1 MVVLIIYSNFGLSKN
16 FIYKNEIIRDM
27 RKTILALLLA
37 CTTLVV
43 PAQSLKQSVVTGV
56 ETSIR
61 QSENH
66 LWREAFTTCRN
77 LDAMIGAGN
86 PDLHYLVAKERF
98 RLYFRI
104 HKTVECKAQLALM
117 EQYARAS
124 KQNAVIEDMLM
135 KKAGFARTSGNIT
148 LATNCYKEI
157 FTMRSAGKDDN
168 GKEKCFKDLL
178 AVAKQSN
185 DPAMAS
191 VVKRMYEQWTD
202 SISDIRA
209 AKELTDMKQQYAAA
223 QEEISSKDT
232 KITAQW
238 AFIVI
243 LIIIAAALGV
253 GLAFFILLM
262 LKNRR
267 EIKRLK
273 NSLQLSDSNNERK
286 NKFLNN
292 ISAQLRPS
300 LNAIAQGNSKQHI
313 ASLQNYMDHIEIY
326 MALEQSRDQHYELTS
341 QKMGQLCEKLKEE
354 TKTLVSANTKV
365 TCDCQPISFATNAEA
380 LCTLAMGIVGEAI
393 KCDTLERITFEFKKR
408 NPHTGQFIVTV
419 VGMLL
424 PEEKRTNLFQAF
436 AEVVD
441 LTKDDGLTYP
451 TCSLIAYK
459 LNAHLHLDEEYKHG
473 TRFVVDMKDEAC
485 S

>member
-1 MVVLIIYSNFGLSKN
+1 MKKII
-16 FIYKNEIIRDM
+16 I
-27 RKTILALLLA
+27 ALLLA
-37 CTTLVV
+37 CTTLAA
-43 PAQSLKQSVVTGV
+43 PAQSLKQSVVAGV
-56 ETSIR
+56 ETSVR

-104 HKTVECKAQLALM
+104 NKTAEYKAQLALM

-124 KQNAVIEDMLM
+124 KQNDIIEDMLM
-135 KKAGFARTSGNIT
+135 RKAGVARASGNIV

-157 FTMRSAGKDDN
+157 FSMRSAGKDDN
-168 GKEKCFKDLL
+168 GKEKCFQELI
-178 AVAKQSN
+178 ATAKQGK
-185 DPAMAS
+185 DHTMES
-191 VVKRMYEQWTD
+191 VIKRMYDDWTD
-202 SISDIRA
+202 SISGIRT
-209 AKELTDMKQQYAAA
+209 AKELSDTKQQYAAA

-238 AFIVI
+238 ASIVI
-243 LIIIAAALGV
+243 LIVIAAALGA
-253 GLAFFILLM
+253 GLVFFVLLM
-262 LKNRR
+262 LKNTR

-273 NSLQLSDSNNERK
+273 YSLQLSDANNECK

-292 ISAQLRPS
+292 ISAQIRPS
-300 LNAIAQGNSKQHI
+300 LNAVAQSNSGQHLK
-313 ASLQNYMDHIEIY
+313 ALQNFMDHIENY
-326 MALEQSRDQHYELTS
+326 MALELSRDEHYELTS
-341 QKMGQLCEKLKEE
+341 QKMDSLCRSLKEE
-354 TKTLVSANTKV
+354 TKTLVADNIKV

-380 LCTLAMGIVGEAI
+380 LHTLAMSIVGEAK

-408 NPHTGQFIVTV
+408 NPHTAHFIITV
-419 VGMLL
+419 VGMTL
-424 PEEKRTNLFQAF
+424 PEEKRANLFQAF

-441 LTKDDGLTYP
+441 LTEDDGLTYP

-459 LNAHLHLDEEYKHG
+459 LNAHLRLDEEYRHG
-473 TRFVVDMKDEAC
+473 TRFVIEMKDGQ
-485 S
+485 

>member
-1 MVVLIIYSNFGLSKN
+1 
-16 FIYKNEIIRDM
+16 M

-37 CTTLVV
+37 CATLSV

-56 ETSIR
+56 ETSVR

-66 LWREAFTTCRN
+66 QWREAFTTCRN
-77 LDAMIGAGN
+77 LDVMIGAGN

-104 HKTVECKAQLALM
+104 HKTAECKNQLALM

-124 KQNAVIEDMLM
+124 KQEAIIEDMLM
-135 KKAGFARTSGNIT
+135 RKAGYARTSGNII

-157 FTMRSAGKDDN
+157 FMIRSSGKDDN
-168 GKEKCFKDLL
+168 GKEQCFKDMI
-178 AVAKQSN
+178 ATAKQSDN
-185 DPAMAS
+185 PTMAS
-191 VVKRMYEQWTD
+191 VMKRMYDDWTD
-202 SISDIRA
+202 SISNIRS
-209 AKELTDMKQQYAAA
+209 AKELTDTKQKYAAA

-238 AFIVI
+238 VSIVI

-253 GLAFFILLM
+253 GLAFFVLLM
-262 LKNRR
+262 LKNTR

-273 NSLQLSDSNNERK
+273 KSLQLSDANNERK
-286 NKFLNN
+286 NNLLNN

-300 LNAIAQGNSKQHI
+300 LNAIAQGNSQQHV
-313 ASLQNYMDHIEIY
+313 AALQNFMDHVENY
-326 MALEQSRDQHYELTS
+326 MALEQSRDEHYELTS
-341 QKMGQLCEKLKEE
+341 QNMGQLCEILKEE
-354 TKTLVSANTKV
+354 TKTLVAASTKV
-365 TCDCQPISFATNAEA
+365 TYDSQPISFATNTEA
-380 LCTLAMGIVGEAI
+380 LRTLVLSIVGKAR

-408 NPHTGQFIVTV
+408 SPHTGQFIITV
-419 VGMLL
+419 VGMVL
-424 PEEKRTNLFQAF
+424 PEEKRANLFQAF

-459 LNAHLHLDEEYKHG
+459 LNAHLHLDDEYRHG
-473 TRFVVDMKDEAC
+473 TRFIVEMKDEA
-485 S
+485 

>member
-1 MVVLIIYSNFGLSKN
+1 
-16 FIYKNEIIRDM
+16 M
-27 RKTILALLLA
+27 RKTFLAIMLALA
-37 CTTLVV
+37 TLNV
-43 PAQSLKQSVVTGV
+43 PAQSLKQSVENGV
-56 ETSIR
+56 ATSVR

-66 LWREAFTTCRN
+66 EWREAFTTCRN

-86 PDLHYLVAKERF
+86 PELHYLVAKERF

-104 HKTVECKAQLALM
+104 HRTAECKSQLALM

-124 KQNAVIEDMLM
+124 RQQTVIEDMLM
-135 KKAGFARTSGNIT
+135 RKAGFARTAGNIA

-157 FTMRSAGKDDN
+157 FFMHSSGKDDN
-168 GKEKCFKDLL
+168 GKEKCFKDML
-178 AVAKQSN
+178 AKAKQSN

-191 VVKRMYEQWTD
+191 VIKRMYDEWTD
-202 SISDIRA
+202 SISGIRA
-209 AKELTDMKQQYAAA
+209 AKELNDTKQQYAAA

-238 AFIVI
+238 AFIVT

-262 LKNRR
+262 LKNTK

-273 NSLQLSDSNNERK
+273 NSLLLSNSNNERK
-286 NKFLNN
+286 NRFLNN

-300 LNAIAQGNSKQHI
+300 LNAIAQGNSLQHI
-313 ASLQNYMDHIEIY
+313 TALKGFMDHIENY
-326 MALEQSRDQHYELTS
+326 MTLEQSRDKHYELTS
-341 QKMGQLCEKLKEE
+341 QNMGQLCEKLKEE
-354 TKTLVSANTKV
+354 TKTLVPANTKV
-365 TCDCQPISFATNAEA
+365 TYDCQPISFATNAEA
-380 LCTLAMGIVGEAI
+380 LRSLVLGIVGEAK

-408 NPHTGQFIVTV
+408 NPHTGHFIVTV
-419 VGMLL
+419 VGMML
-424 PEEKRTNLFQAF
+424 PEEKRATLFQAF
-436 AEVVD
+436 TEVAD

-459 LNAHLHLDEEYKHG
+459 LNAHLRLDDEYRHG
-473 TRFVVDMKDEAC
+473 TRFVVEMKE
-485 S
+485 SNS

>member
-1 MVVLIIYSNFGLSKN
+1 
-16 FIYKNEIIRDM
+16 M

-37 CTTLVV
+37 CATLSV

-56 ETSIR
+56 ETSVR

-66 LWREAFTTCRN
+66 QWREAFTTCRN
-77 LDAMIGAGN
+77 LDVMIGAGN

-104 HKTVECKAQLALM
+104 HKTAECKNQLALM

-124 KQNAVIEDMLM
+124 KQEAIIEDMLM
-135 KKAGFARTSGNIT
+135 RKAGYARTSGNII

-157 FTMRSAGKDDN
+157 FMIRSSGKDDN
-168 GKEKCFKDLL
+168 GKEQCFKDMI
-178 AVAKQSN
+178 ATAKQSDN
-185 DPAMAS
+185 PTMAS
-191 VVKRMYEQWTD
+191 VMKRMYDDWTD
-202 SISDIRA
+202 SISNIRS
-209 AKELTDMKQQYAAA
+209 AKELTDTKQKYAAA

-238 AFIVI
+238 VSIVI

-253 GLAFFILLM
+253 GLAFFVLLM
-262 LKNRR
+262 LKNTR

-273 NSLQLSDSNNERK
+273 KSLQLSDANNERK
-286 NKFLNN
+286 NNLLNN

-300 LNAIAQGNSKQHI
+300 LNAIAQGNSQQHV
-313 ASLQNYMDHIEIY
+313 AALQNFMDHVENY
-326 MALEQSRDQHYELTS
+326 MALEQSRDEHYELTS
-341 QKMGQLCEKLKEE
+341 QNMGQLCEILKEE
-354 TKTLVSANTKV
+354 TKTLVAASTKV
-365 TCDCQPISFATNAEA
+365 TYDSQPISFATNTEA
-380 LCTLAMGIVGEAI
+380 LRTLVLSIVGKAR
-393 KCDTLERITFEFKKR
+393 KCDALERITFEFKKR
-408 NPHTGQFIVTV
+408 SPHTGQFIITV
-419 VGMLL
+419 VGMVL
-424 PEEKRTNLFQAF
+424 PEEKRANLFQAF

-459 LNAHLHLDEEYKHG
+459 LNAHLHLDDEYRHG
-473 TRFVVDMKDEAC
+473 TRFIVEMKDEA
-485 S
+485 

>member
-1 MVVLIIYSNFGLSKN
+1 
-16 FIYKNEIIRDM
+16 M

-37 CTTLVV
+37 CATLAA

-56 ETSIR
+56 ETSVR

-66 LWREAFTTCRN
+66 QWREAFTTCRN
-77 LDAMIGAGN
+77 LDVMIGAGN

-104 HKTVECKAQLALM
+104 HKTVECKNQLALM

-124 KQNAVIEDMLM
+124 KQDAVIEDMLL
-135 KKAGFARTSGNIT
+135 KKASFSHASGNIV

-157 FTMRSAGKDDN
+157 FSMRSAGKDDN
-168 GKEKCFKDLL
+168 GKEKCFKDLI
-178 AVAKQSN
+178 ATAKQSN
-185 DPAMAS
+185 NPTMAS
-191 VVKRMYEQWTD
+191 VMKRMYDEWTD
-202 SISDIRA
+202 SISSIRA
-209 AKELTDMKQQYAAA
+209 AKELADTQQQFAAA

-238 AFIVI
+238 ASIVI
-243 LIIIAAALGV
+243 LLIIAAALGV
-253 GLAFFILLM
+253 GLAFFVLLM
-262 LKNRR
+262 LKNTR

-273 NSLQLSDSNNERK
+273 NSLQLSDANNERK
-286 NKFLNN
+286 NNLLNN

-300 LNAIAQGNSKQHI
+300 LNAIAQGNSQQHVK
-313 ASLQNYMDHIEIY
+313 ALQNFMDHMEGY
-326 MALEQSRDQHYELTS
+326 MALEQSRDEHYELTS
-341 QKMGQLCEKLKEE
+341 QNMGQLCEKLKEE

-365 TCDCQPISFATNAEA
+365 TYDSQPISFATNAEA
-380 LCTLAMGIVGEAI
+380 LRTLVISIVGEAR

-408 NPHTGQFIVTV
+408 SPHTGQFSMTA
-419 VGMLL
+419 VGMIL
-424 PEEKRTNLFQAF
+424 PEEKRANLFQAF

-441 LTKDDGLTYP
+441 LTQDDGLTYP

-459 LNAHLHLDEEYKHG
+459 LNAQLRLDDEYRHG
-473 TRFVVDMKDEAC
+473 TRFVIDMKDEA
-485 S
+485 

>member
-1 MVVLIIYSNFGLSKN
+1 MNIHLRFNQNPTKQLPN
-16 FIYKNEIIRDM
+16 M

-37 CTTLVV
+37 CTTLAV
-43 PAQSLKQSVVTGV
+43 PAQSLKESVVAGV
-56 ETSIR
+56 ETSVR

-77 LDAMIGAGN
+77 LDTMIGAGN

-104 HKTVECKAQLALM
+104 HKAAECKTQLALM

-124 KQNAVIEDMLM
+124 KQEAIIEDMLM
-135 KKAGFARTSGNIT
+135 RKAGYAHTAGNIV

-157 FTMRSAGKDDN
+157 FSMRSAGKGDN
-168 GKEKCFKDLL
+168 GKEKCFKDML
-178 AVAKQSN
+178 AAAKQSN
-185 DPAMAS
+185 NPTMAS
-191 VVKRMYEQWTD
+191 VIKRMYNDWTD
-202 SISDIRA
+202 SISSIRA
-209 AKELTDMKQQYAAA
+209 AKELTDTKQQYAAA
-223 QEEISSKDT
+223 QEEIISKDT

-238 AFIVI
+238 TFIII
-243 LIIIAAALGV
+243 LIIIAAGLGV
-253 GLAFFILLM
+253 GLAFFVLLM
-262 LKNRR
+262 LKNTR

-313 ASLQNYMDHIEIY
+313 AAMQSFMDHIENY
-326 MALEQSRDQHYELTS
+326 MSLEQSRDEHYELTS
-341 QKMGQLCEKLKEE
+341 QKIGPLCEALKEE
-354 TKTLVSANTKV
+354 TKTLVPASTKV
-365 TCDCQPISFATNAEA
+365 TFDCQPISFATNAEA
-380 LCTLAMGIVGEAI
+380 LHTLAMSIVGEAT
-393 KCDTLERITFEFKKR
+393 KCNTLERITFEFKKR
-408 NPHTGQFIVTV
+408 NPHTAHFIITV
-419 VGMLL
+419 VGMTL
-424 PEEKRTNLFQAF
+424 PEEKRATLFQAF

-459 LNAHLHLDEEYKHG
+459 LNAHLRLDDEYKHG
-473 TRFVVDMKDEAC
+473 TRFVVEMKDEA
-485 S
+485 